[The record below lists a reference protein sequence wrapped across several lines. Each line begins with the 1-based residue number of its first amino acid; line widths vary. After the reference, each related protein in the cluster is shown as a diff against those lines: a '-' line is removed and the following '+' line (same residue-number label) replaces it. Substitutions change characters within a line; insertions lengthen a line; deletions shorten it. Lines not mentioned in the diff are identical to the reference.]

1 MNFGNRQTHITTISA
16 LLYYSLVFAQPAP
29 IPISVTIHGD
39 SIIAT
44 RSDLFFG
51 MNYWQW
57 CPSWGDLVSGTESQ
71 VKELRVKLLRFGGM
85 QADLGYP
92 DKLINGYLS
101 KFYTY
106 AKKIGAEPL
115 LQVQIARQKTTEERV
130 ANALEM
136 VRYFSTL
143 CDLKYVSI
151 GNEPDIYASNLAS
164 NAEYHAEHLDGYGID
179 QYCRDFNAVAA
190 AIKKAYS
197 AIKII
202 GLELSWNRDAWVP
215 DFVKQCR
222 DNIDLLSVHY
232 YPFTAGQCT
241 YDAVSSH
248 YDEIADF
255 YRTTRMLIDQNAPGK
270 NIPLLIGETN
280 ITWDGDPNRS
290 NFDASPG
297 TFASALWF
305 ADYMGISSSQQDL
318 FSIMPWGIREGWKLS
333 FIASRR
339 NPVFF
344 VYKLFSENTGK
355 HCIHCEKV
363 NDWVRVYAYKDDS
376 KTASVL
382 AVNWD
387 TANSYSAGFRFSGML
402 NESTLSCTLPP
413 FSLSAMTVS
422 SDRRDTS
429 LYLYTKA
436 LAMHGPVSNAN
447 PKFKAQFKIKN
458 KKAGVRIKPL
468 R

>member
-1 MNFGNRQTHITTISA
+1 MIYM
-16 LLYYSLVFAQPAP
+16 LVYYASVVAQSAP
-29 IPISVTIHGD
+29 IPITVTIRGD
-39 SIIAT
+39 SILST
-44 RSDLFFG
+44 RSDYFFG
-51 MNYWQW
+51 HNYWQW
-57 CPSWGDLVSGTESQ
+57 CPSWGDLVSGTESR

-106 AKKIGAEPL
+106 SKKIGAEPL
-115 LQVQIARQKTTEERV
+115 LQVQVAQQKTTAERV
-130 ANALEM
+130 ANALDM

-151 GNEPDIYASNLAS
+151 GNEPDIYASNLAL
-164 NAEYHAEHLDGYGID
+164 NAEYHAEHLEGYGID
-179 QYCRDFNAVAA
+179 QYCRDFNAVAS
-190 AIKKAYS
+190 AIKKAYP

-215 DFVKQCR
+215 EFVAQCR

-241 YDAVSSH
+241 YDAVSHH
-248 YDEIADF
+248 YDEIVDF
-255 YRTTRMLIDQNAPGK
+255 YRTTRMLIDQNASGK

-280 ITWDGDPNRS
+280 ITWDGDPNKS
-290 NFDASPG
+290 NHDASPG
-297 TFASALWF
+297 TFAAALWF
-305 ADYMGISSSQQDL
+305 ADYMGVSSSQKNL

-344 VYKLFSENTGK
+344 VYKMFSENAGK

-363 NDWVRVYAYKDDS
+363 NEKVRVYAYKDGS
-376 KTASVL
+376 KKVGVF

-387 TANSYSAGFRFSGML
+387 TANSYCTNIAFSGIL
-402 NESTLSCTLPP
+402 NGSSYSSTMPP
-413 FSLSAMTVS
+413 LSLSSITFSPDML
-422 SDRRDTS
+422 DTTIF
-429 LYLYTKA
+429 LYTKS
-436 LAMHGPVSNAN
+436 LAMRGPVSNTS
-447 PKFKAQFKIKN
+447 PKYRAQFKR
-458 KKAGVRIKPL
+458 KKKRAGLRIRPL
-468 R
+468 D